1 MYIANIVTN
10 ERKFN
15 KRVSENSFSHAT
27 SEAELRA
34 SKNMKFT
41 SIFIKASA

>member
-1 MYIANIVTN
+1 MQYIFAVYRRDSNK
-10 ERKFN
+10 RAMFN
-15 KRVSENSFSHAT
+15 KRVSENLFSHAT

-41 SIFIKASA
+41 